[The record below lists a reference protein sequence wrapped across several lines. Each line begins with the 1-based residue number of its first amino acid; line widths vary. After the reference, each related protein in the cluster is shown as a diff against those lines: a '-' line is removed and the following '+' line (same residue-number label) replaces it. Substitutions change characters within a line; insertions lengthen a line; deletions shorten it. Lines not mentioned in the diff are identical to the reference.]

1 MAEVVIREDAGGGSM
16 AFCPSQEEKQ

>member
-1 MAEVVIREDAGGGSM
+1 MAEVVIREDADGGSM